1 MTGPAAGAPAPDFD
15 LPVTGGGSLRLSDLR
30 GRPVVLYFY
39 PQDDTSTCTTEAM
52 DFSALKPQFDE
63 AGAVVVGVSPD
74 SLKKHDKFKAKYGLA
89 VDLVA
94 DEDKKSLLAYGV
106 WGEKTTFG
114 RTYMGVVRTTF
125 LIAPDG
131 TVARVW
137 QVQRVAGHAGEVLEA
152 VRALQA

>member
-1 MTGPAAGAPAPDFD
+1 M
-15 LPVTGGGSLRLSDLR
+15 
-30 GRPVVLYFY
+30 
-39 PQDDTSTCTTEAM
+39 
-52 DFSALKPQFDE
+52 
-63 AGAVVVGVSPD
+63 
-74 SLKKHDKFKAKYGLA
+74 
-89 VDLVA
+89 A

-152 VRALQA
+152 VKALQT